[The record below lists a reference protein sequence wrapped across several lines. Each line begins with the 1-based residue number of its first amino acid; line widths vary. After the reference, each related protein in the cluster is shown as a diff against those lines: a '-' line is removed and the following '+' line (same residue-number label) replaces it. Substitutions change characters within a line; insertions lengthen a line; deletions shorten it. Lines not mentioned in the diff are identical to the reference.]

1 MRDRP
6 ETGSL
11 RVTLNRPKSYNSL
24 STGLM
29 AALHAELDT
38 LRADRSVKAVI
49 IGAAGPGFCAGH
61 DLKEIRAS
69 PGRQQYE
76 ALFRQCSLLM
86 QSIVALP
93 QPVIPRVHGVASAA
107 GCQLVAT
114 CDLAVAPDTARFAT
128 PGVTIVPFCLPPL
141 AL

>member
-29 AALHAELDT
+29 AALQAELDT
-38 LRADRSVKAVI
+38 IRADRSVKAVI

-76 ALFRQCSLLM
+76 ALFRQCSMLM
-86 QSIVALP
+86 QRSEEHTSELQSLMRI
-93 QPVIPRVHGVASAA
+93 SY
-107 GCQLVAT
+107 
-114 CDLAVAPDTARFAT
+114 AV
-128 PGVTIVPFCLPPL
+128 FCLKKKKHTQQTTDKQ
-141 AL
+141 